1 MLIPSFRAFVACMLF
16 ASTPSISQQWE
27 VLAPIP
33 ERFTFPVVAVAQGK
47 IHVMGGGGTG
57 GATNHHFA
65 YDPASNGWEAK
76 APVPYLAQQPAG
88 TQVNGKIHFFGG
100 GFPNSG
106 SPSNQH
112 HVYDPTTDSWS
123 AAANL
128 TAPRA
133 IHYAVNLDETLYSLA
148 GQGMTTLCQTYDAN
162 ANSWLTKNPLP
173 DGQFFY
179 GAHVAANHH
188 IYRFCGGGYTAPNN
202 RVNRYDPTSDSWSS
216 LPNFPVKV
224 HGFQG
229 TALGDK
235 IFLAGGYY
243 DFQERSEVYLFD
255 TKSETLGQYPVSLP
269 VGTNYHNMVS
279 LDSCIYVVG
288 GNHAI
293 DPNVPFQLLRLCPY
307 QNPSA
312 QHESSRSLDFY
323 ASASHAVLT
332 LALPAFWVGQKLRL
346 SLLASNGQ
354 TLYHGFI
361 TGEPYQNIDL
371 SAVHFPAGW
380 YLVRLQTNHHLVSKP
395 ILHLNP

>member
-1 MLIPSFRAFVACMLF
+1 MKCSLLF
-16 ASTPSISQQWE
+16 ALSAILSISVFKLNAQQWE

-33 ERFTFPVVAVAQGK
+33 ESFTFPVVAVANGK
-47 IHVMGGGGTG
+47 IHIMGGGGVG

-65 YDPASNGWEAK
+65 YDPATNTWEPK
-76 APVPYLAQQPAG
+76 ANVPYLAQQPAG
-88 TQVNGKIHFFGG
+88 AQVNGKIHFFGG

-112 HVYDPTTDSWS
+112 HVYDPMTDNWS
-123 AAANL
+123 PAANL

-133 IHYAVNLDETLYSLA
+133 IHYAVNLDETLFSLA
-148 GQGMTTLCQTYDAN
+148 GQGMTTLCQTYDATS
-162 ANSWLTKNPLP
+162 NSWITKNPLP

-202 RVNRYDPTSDSWSS
+202 RVNKYDPVSDSWTS
-216 LPNFPVKV
+216 LPNFPVRV

-229 TALGDK
+229 AAIGDQ

-269 VGTNYHNMVS
+269 IGTNYHNMVS

-293 DPNVPFQLLRLCPY
+293 DPNVKFQLLRLCPH
-307 QNPSA
+307 QNPSG
-312 QHESSRSLDFY
+312 QKESSRKIAFQASIRNSVLKLELPEFLVDQKLQLSIFSSNGKSLY
-323 ASASHAVLT
+323 NEICK
-332 LALPAFWVGQKLRL
+332 GQK
-346 SLLASNGQ
+346 
-354 TLYHGFI
+354 I
-361 TGEPYQNIDL
+361 KNIEFNN
-371 SAVHFPAGW
+371 SHFPNGLYIIQIQSNAHT
-380 YLVRLQTNHHLVSKP
+380 LTKTFLN
-395 ILHLNP
+395 LNP